1 MGEKKKILYIVEA
14 MGGGIFSYIV
24 DLSNELINYYDIYI
38 AYAVRKQTPQNYMD
52 YFDKRINLIKVENF
66 CGSINPIKDIKAM
79 LELKQIEKKIKPD
92 IIHLHSSKAG
102 AIGRIA
108 FNGKIPM
115 FYTPH
120 GYSFLMEN
128 CNAIKRIL
136 FKSIEYICA
145 KRKCVT
151 ISCSAGEHLETL
163 KLTKKAVYVNNGINI
178 NELQK
183 NIDKTEKINHPFT
196 VFTLG
201 RICYQKDPTLFNEIA
216 KQLSDIRFIWIG
228 DGELRNELNS
238 SNIEVTGWVDRMKA
252 IKYAV
257 NADVFILPSRWEGL
271 PISLLEAMYMKKIC
285 VVSNVIGNRDVII
298 NNYNGFICLNADDFI
313 KKIKTVRINDFD
325 RVVENAHDEILKKYN
340 TQIMAS
346 EYKDIYENSL
356 L

>member
-66 CGSINPIKDIKAM
+66 CRSINPIKDIKAM

-271 PISLLEAMYMKKIC
+271 TIYLLEAMYMKKIC